1 MERQN
6 ILLIL
11 LIIILGG
18 IAFVW
23 YQYLGTL
30 PSERADEPAEFES
43 EIAEL
48 ERLTAVELSLDILE
62 HPFFQSLEA
71 PPVTQ
76 EAASSSVRK
85 GNPFL
90 PL

>member
-30 PSERADEPAEFES
+30 PAGSAEEQVEFEP

-48 ERLTAVELSLDILE
+48 ERLATVDLSLDILE
-62 HPFFQSLEA
+62 NPLFQSLEA
-71 PPVTQ
+71 PLTLQ
-76 EAASSSVRK
+76 EAASSSTRK

-90 PL
+90 SF